1 MFGTIEV
8 RWRRLRLS
16 LAACS
21 AAALAGGA
29 FAAAAWWHEN
39 RVTEGMRAA
48 ETRLAEARGHHA
60 ALAGER
66 EEWHRFGA
74 LYGRLAAHGRLG
86 MERPERRT
94 EAVRRAAAGVL
105 AARHRFGA
113 AHVVER
119 TGPVEVRATDMSIE
133 LEMRHEAELPA
144 FLAALE
150 REAPGPF
157 TVSGCRLVRKNAPEP
172 PLAAI
177 GASCRIRWQ
186 SVVLSGV
193 EPGWTPAA
201 GPPESADAGA
211 EQGQGQGEPALSE
224 PPGGT
229 FGRLFMTAAERAEIE
244 SALAVRP
251 AAAEPADTPPVGAP
265 VRSEPPP
272 RPVRW
277 VRVGGVVARSGRSVY
292 AWMDGRRVVYGDP
305 DPDGAPP
312 AGAGGP
318 GIRLD
323 AGGRSIVVRPG
334 ERFDPLS
341 GAVTGPLRRPQ
352 DRPGQDRFLRR
363 SSPAP
368 LTGSRVPEQN

>member
-1 MFGTIEV
+1 MSGTIEI

-16 LAACS
+16 LAACG
-21 AAALAGGA
+21 AAALAGGG
-29 FAAAAWWHEN
+29 FAATAWWHEN
-39 RVTEGMRAA
+39 RVTEGMKAA

-60 ALAGER
+60 TLAGER
-66 EEWHRFGA
+66 EKWHRFGA

-86 MERPERRT
+86 PERPERRT

-150 REAPGPF
+150 REAPGLF
-157 TVSGCRLVRKNAPEP
+157 TVSGCRLVRKNAEEP

-186 SVVLSGV
+186 SVVLSGA

-201 GPPESADAGA
+201 GSHESADAGA
-211 EQGQGQGEPALSE
+211 EQEQGGPILAE
-224 PPGGT
+224 PPRGGT

-251 AAAEPADTPPVGAP
+251 AVTEPADTPPVVAP
-265 VRSEPPP
+265 TRSEPPP
-272 RPVRW
+272 RPIRW

-292 AWMDGRRVVYGDP
+292 AWMDGRRVVY
-305 DPDGAPP
+305 DGSDSQEAPP

-352 DRPGQDRFLRR
+352 DRPGQGRFLRR

-368 LTGSRVPEQN
+368 LTESRVPEQN